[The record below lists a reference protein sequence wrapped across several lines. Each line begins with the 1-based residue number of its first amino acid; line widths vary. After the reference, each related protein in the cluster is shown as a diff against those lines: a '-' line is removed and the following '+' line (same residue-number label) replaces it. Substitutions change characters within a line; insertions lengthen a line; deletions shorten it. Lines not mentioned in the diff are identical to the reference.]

1 MRCVLLCVRLLLSVR
16 GYPLELIEADL
27 DLEADLG
34 MTRSSVL
41 RLWGDVGEVL
51 GVDVKKLDFSQA
63 LSVSDIAEVLVG
75 SQAPRLLMLRGRNP
89 EHPTPNWTQS
99 LSGVKKNPPELHI
112 DTFLSRFG
120 SSLLELSV
128 QFSPVTLS

>member
-1 MRCVLLCVRLLLSVR
+1 MLS
-16 GYPLELIEADL
+16 
-27 DLEADLG
+27 
-34 MTRSSVL
+34 
-41 RLWGDVGEVL
+41 
-51 GVDVKKLDFSQA
+51 
-63 LSVSDIAEVLVG
+63 
-75 SQAPRLLMLRGRNP
+75 GRKP

-99 LSGVKKNPPELHI
+99 LSGTKTNPPELHI